1 MAKACLVDGVTEGIK
16 FKTKQ
21 ASVMAARLCFT
32 ENQANAIL
40 DMRLYKLIGLEIE
53 ALIKEH
59 EETIANI
66 YRYEDI
72 LERKSAMAQVI
83 INELD
88 ALKKEYSQKRRTVI
102 DNCEEVVFEEKKSR
116 KRRLTA

>member
-1 MAKACLVDGVTEGIK
+1 M
-16 FKTKQ
+16 
-21 ASVMAARLCFT
+21 S
-32 ENQANAIL
+32 
-40 DMRLYKLIGLEIE
+40 
-53 ALIKEH
+53 
-59 EETIANI
+59 
-66 YRYEDI
+66 
-72 LERKSAMAQVI
+72 QVI